1 MSSYL
6 ENTLKRYWTTGK
18 TCNFISF
25 NWKTLQKYDFSK
37 KPQAKFT
44 SRSKVMPVSVNH
56 CDVVIFDKL
65 SKLEQS
71 TCVTPY
77 YIEIK
82 DSGGG
87 SRTAATSK
95 MKRFV
100 SPTSTSGLLIFLI
113 FGQVFCQSSW
123 KLVQRL
129 KVLDLELCIFF
140 AMKNLIFFHFSKI
153 WKFGNPQSNW
163 FKKDLNLYIM

>member
-1 MSSYL
+1 MNNCTHVFLILFWNPMSSYL

-18 TCNFISF
+18 TRNFISF

-37 KPQAKFT
+37 KPQAKIT

-87 SRTAATSK
+87 SRAAATSK

-123 KLVQRL
+123 KLVQNKEDYSL
-129 KVLDLELCIFF
+129 T
-140 AMKNLIFFHFSKI
+140 
-153 WKFGNPQSNW
+153 
-163 FKKDLNLYIM
+163 LNF

>member
-1 MSSYL
+1 
-6 ENTLKRYWTTGK
+6 
-18 TCNFISF
+18 
-25 NWKTLQKYDFSK
+25 
-37 KPQAKFT
+37 
-44 SRSKVMPVSVNH
+44 MPVSVNH

-100 SPTSTSGLLIFLI
+100 SPTSTSGL
-113 FGQVFCQSSW
+113 
-123 KLVQRL
+123 VQNKEDYSL
-129 KVLDLELCIFF
+129 T
-140 AMKNLIFFHFSKI
+140 
-153 WKFGNPQSNW
+153 
-163 FKKDLNLYIM
+163 LNL